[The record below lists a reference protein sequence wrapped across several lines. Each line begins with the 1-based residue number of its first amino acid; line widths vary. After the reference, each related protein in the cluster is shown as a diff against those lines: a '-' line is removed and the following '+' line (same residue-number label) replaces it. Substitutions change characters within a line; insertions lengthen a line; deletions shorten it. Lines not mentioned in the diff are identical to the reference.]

1 MTDNIFQT
9 LHELAGQ
16 DEILIRSLTDTERNP
31 ENFKYWCALADALV
45 KRNMYELAI
54 RCFGKAISLDTRS
67 RQAWY
72 IKGNP
77 LRINQP
83 IRHYEDQVL
92 ECYDKFIEI
101 DPNFIDAWFNKGN
114 LLGNLGKYDQAIE
127 CYNKAIEIDPNFI
140 DAWISKAMTLSS
152 SRNYKEAI
160 ICANEGLH
168 MNSNNVYLQNIKC
181 IALARSGNNK
191 KSIACYNKT
200 IEIDRN
206 FIDAWFN
213 KGNLLGNL
221 RKNMIK
227 L

>member
-16 DEILIRSLTDTERNP
+16 DEILFRSLTDTERNP
-31 ENFKYWCALADALV
+31 QNFKYWLALADALV

-72 IKGNP
+72 IKGGG
-77 LRINQP
+77 INQP

-114 LLGNLGKYDQAIE
+114 LLGNLRKYDQAIE
-127 CYNKAIEIDPNFI
+127 C
-140 DAWISKAMTLSS
+140 
-152 SRNYKEAI
+152 
-160 ICANEGLH
+160 
-168 MNSNNVYLQNIKC
+168 
-181 IALARSGNNK
+181 
-191 KSIACYNKT
+191 
-200 IEIDRN
+200 
-206 FIDAWFN
+206 
-213 KGNLLGNL
+213 
-221 RKNMIK
+221 
-227 L
+227 